1 LSALVKWPVVGAGE
15 VAGSHILHHVDASVD
30 EVGEGCGVDDDAR
43 VLGVDLGHLGQ
54 IEHGF
59 LPLAGIVRADMR
71 KPARFPERVE
81 EDAGGWRAATG
92 RSRERWRLR
101 QGIDVA

>member
-1 LSALVKWPVVGAGE
+1 
-15 VAGSHILHHVDASVD
+15 
-30 EVGEGCGVDDDAR
+30 
-43 VLGVDLGHLGQ
+43 
-54 IEHGF
+54 
-59 LPLAGIVRADMR
+59 MR

-101 QGIDVA
+101 QGIDVAEPAIDLTISPGCGIIHIGDGCE